1 MSGEKDVVSS
11 RLQYVDNLR
20 VLLTALVI
28 LHHAIITY
36 GAPGSWYYIESRP
49 GPVTFPFF
57 ALFVVT
63 NQAFFMGMFFMI
75 GGFFTPSS
83 YDRKGAFRFLKDR
96 FLRLGIPIIFY
107 MLFIHPLTLLLLHVS
122 VWNTSGNSIDLVRQY
137 LQGCKEFH
145 VGPLW
150 FTETLLLFGIIYVM
164 YRQIT
169 GRGNQNLIISR
180 KPATTEI
187 IIFILVLSLV
197 TFLVR
202 LYFPVGRVIAHFN
215 VQPAHVSQYAILF
228 IAGIVAYR
236 RRWFTDIPLS
246 CSRIWLTV
254 VLFCIVVL
262 FPVLFALGGA
272 MEGNTRPYMGGLYWQ
287 ALAYA
292 LWEQFVGVSMIIALL
307 SLFYNKFNYQG
318 RLLQTLASSCYAV
331 YIIHPVVLVLIAIA
345 IKNVS
350 LHPAV
355 KFFILGTLAIPACFA
370 LGCLIRKLPLAKRI
384 L

>member
-1 MSGEKDVVSS
+1 MSGEKDAISS
-11 RLQYVDNLR
+11 RLPYIDNLR

-122 VWNTSGNSIDLVRQY
+122 VWNSSGNSIDLVRQY

-150 FTETLLLFGIIYVM
+150 FTEILLLFGIIYVV
-164 YRQIT
+164 YRQIA
-169 GRGNQNLIISR
+169 GRGSRNLIIISR

-202 LYFPVGRVIAHFN
+202 LYFPGDRVIAHFN
-215 VQPAHVSQYAILF
+215 VQPAHFSQYIALF

-246 CSRIWLTV
+246 YPRIWLTV
-254 VLFCIVVL
+254 VLFC
-262 FPVLFALGGA
+262 
-272 MEGNTRPYMGGLYWQ
+272 
-287 ALAYA
+287 
-292 LWEQFVGVSMIIALL
+292 
-307 SLFYNKFNYQG
+307 SLFCLPSEVLWREIPSLTWEDSADRPSLTPSG
-318 RLLQTLASSCYAV
+318 SSLLE
-331 YIIHPVVLVLIAIA
+331 
-345 IKNVS
+345 
-350 LHPAV
+350 
-355 KFFILGTLAIPACFA
+355 
-370 LGCLIRKLPLAKRI
+370 
-384 L
+384 